1 MRIVLDLQACQ
12 CVSRYRGIGRYSL
25 AFAEAVIRNAPE
37 HEVFILLNGMFEEAT
52 ADLTRHFQTMVP
64 PGQILTWRTEGPTAE
79 SDPTNRERRER
90 AEDSRE
96 EFIASLAPDI
106 VHIGSLFEGFPD
118 SAITSIGAYS
128 GGPPTSA
135 TIYDLI
141 PLVYREIYLDSQ
153 SEHLRN
159 YYLRK
164 LSYVGRATPAL
175 AISEATRRDVIERL
189 QMDPDSVINISTAAD
204 PLFRPV
210 AAETYNATDLLGKVG
225 ITRPFAMYLGGMDR
239 RKNIVGLVKSWAQLP
254 QHVRDSHQLAVVCEM
269 PEGYRAWL
277 RNIAR
282 ECGMTPDELILPG
295 FVSDYDLVR
304 LYNLAKACVFPSW
317 YEGFGLPVLEAM
329 ACGTAVVASNTSSLP
344 EVVGRAD
351 ALFDPLEESSIAAS
365 LGRVLTDDA
374 FRTSLEA
381 YGLQRARLFSWDIT
395 ARRSLDAF
403 ERVAQQGERRRSL
416 VSVTGR

>member
-37 HEVFILLNGMFEEAT
+37 HEVLILLNGMFEEAT
-52 ADLTRHFQTMVP
+52 ADLTRRFQTMVP
-64 PGQILTWRTEGPTAE
+64 PERILTWRAEGPTAE
-79 SDPTNRERRER
+79 ADPANRERRER

-96 EFIASLAPDI
+96 QFLASLAPDI
-106 VHIGSLFEGFPD
+106 VHVGSLFEGFPD
-118 SAITSIGAYS
+118 SAITSIGAHEDR
-128 GGPPTSA
+128 PPTTA

-141 PLVYREIYLDSQ
+141 PLVYKEIYLDSQ
-153 SEHLRN
+153 PENLRN
-159 YYLRK
+159 YYYRK

-189 QMDPDSVINISTAAD
+189 QMDPDSVINMSTSAD

-210 AAETYNATDLLGKVG
+210 AAEACNATDILGKAG
-225 ITRPFAMYLGGMDR
+225 ITRPFAMYVGGMDR

-254 QHVRDSHQLAVVCEM
+254 RQVRDSHQLAVVCEM
-269 PEGYRAWL
+269 PQGYRDWL

-282 ECGMTPDELILPG
+282 ECGVTPNELILPG
-295 FVSDYDLVR
+295 FVSDYELVR

-329 ACGTAVVASNTSSLP
+329 ACGTAVIASNTSSLP

-351 ALFDPLEESSIAAS
+351 ALFDPLEASSIAAS
-365 LGRVLTDDA
+365 LERLLTDDA
-374 FRTSLEA
+374 FRTSLRA
-381 YGLQRARLFSWDIT
+381 YGPQRAKLFSWDIT
-395 ARRSLDAF
+395 ARRALDAF
-403 ERVAQQGERRRSL
+403 ERVAQRARRPAIAR
-416 VSVTGR
+416 VG